1 MRVSERVTAMLKL
14 YGFHTS
20 HYFNMVKLALLEKG
34 FEFEEVHSYPSREPL
49 FLTMS
54 PMGEVP
60 FLEAREGF
68 ISDVPV
74 IMEFLEEIIPE
85 VPLLP
90 EDVFERAKVR
100 ELMSI
105 LLQHIEQPVSRLL
118 DHPDSKGAPDQARVD
133 QTIVEVERGL
143 DALARLARFDPYLCG
158 EEFSYADVIAYHAL
172 DLVNS
177 TMKKFA
183 PWTAMDEMTD
193 LADWRYT
200 VAARPIV
207 HQMDN
212 TLISERDTFSA
223 DS

>member
-60 FLEAREGF
+60 FLEAREGY
-68 ISDVPV
+68 ISNVPV

-118 DHPDSKGAPDQARVD
+118 DHADSGGTPDQAQVD
-133 QTIVEVERGL
+133 QVAVEVEQGL
-143 DALARLARFDPYLCG
+143 DALSRLARFDPYLCG
-158 EEFSYADVIAYHAL
+158 EDFSYADVIAYHAL

-177 TMKKFA
+177 TMKKFG
-183 PWTAMDEMTD
+183 PWTVIDDMAG
-193 LADWRYT
+193 LADWRNT
-200 VAARPIV
+200 VATRPIV

-212 TLISERDTFSA
+212 TLISEQDTFSA

>member
-1 MRVSERVTAMLKL
+1 MRVSERVATMLKL

-49 FLTMS
+49 FLSMS

-60 FLEAREGF
+60 LLEAREGF
-68 ISDVPV
+68 ISNTLV

-85 VPLLP
+85 TPLLP
-90 EDVFERAKVR
+90 GDVFERAKVR

-105 LLQHIEQPVSRLL
+105 LQLHIEQPVSRLL
-118 DHPDSKGAPDQARVD
+118 DRAGSTAAPDQAAVD
-133 QTIVEVERGL
+133 QAAVEVEQGL

-158 EEFSYADVIAYHAL
+158 KEFSYADIVAYHCL

-177 TMKKFA
+177 ALKKFG
-183 PWTAMDEMTD
+183 PWTVMDDMAG
-193 LADWRYT
+193 LADWRST

-223 DS
+223 DL

>member
-60 FLEAREGF
+60 FLEAREGY
-68 ISDVPV
+68 ISNVPV

-105 LLQHIEQPVSRLL
+105 LLEHIEQPVSRLL
-118 DHPDSKGAPDQARVD
+118 DHADSGGTPDQAQVD
-133 QTIVEVERGL
+133 QVAVEVEQGL
-143 DALARLARFDPYLCG
+143 DALTRLARFDPYLCG
-158 EEFSYADVIAYHAL
+158 EDFSYADVIAYHCL

-177 TMKKFA
+177 IMKKFG
-183 PWTAMDEMTD
+183 PWTVMDDMAG
-193 LADWRYT
+193 LADWRST
-200 VAARPIV
+200 VASRPIV
-207 HQMDN
+207 HHMDN
-212 TLISERDTFSA
+212 TLISERDTFST

>member
-34 FEFEEVHSYPSREPL
+34 FEFEEVHSYPNREPL

-60 FLEAREGF
+60 FLEAREGY
-68 ISDVPV
+68 ISNVPV

-100 ELMSI
+100 ELMNI

-118 DHPDSKGAPDQARVD
+118 DHTDSGGAPDQAQVD
-133 QTIVEVERGL
+133 QVAVEVERGL

-158 EEFSYADVIAYHAL
+158 KEFSYADIIAYYCL

-177 TMKKFA
+177 TMKKFG
-183 PWTAMDEMTD
+183 PWTAVDDMAG